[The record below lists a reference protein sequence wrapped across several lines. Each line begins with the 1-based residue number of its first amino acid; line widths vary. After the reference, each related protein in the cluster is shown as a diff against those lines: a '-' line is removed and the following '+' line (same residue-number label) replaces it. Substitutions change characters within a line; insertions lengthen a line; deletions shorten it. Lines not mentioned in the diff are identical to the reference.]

1 MHYLVMEFVD
11 GRDLSSVLT
20 ASGPLPI
27 AQAIEC
33 IMQAAKG
40 LEFAHA
46 MGVVHRDIKPGNLL
60 LSKTGD
66 VKILDM
72 GLARFSDAPGVAEA
86 TAGPQLTNTGQMMGT
101 VDYMS
106 PEQALDTHAAD
117 HRADIYSLGCTLYR
131 LLTGESAYVADTVMK
146 KLLAHREQPVP
157 SLRAKRADVPEAL
170 DAVFQRM
177 MAKRPEDRYQSM
189 GEVIEALRAC
199 QEDCGR

>member
-60 LSKTGD
+60 LSKTGQ

-72 GLARFSDAPGVAEA
+72 GLARFSNAPGAAEA
-86 TAGPQLTNTGQMMGT
+86 TAAPQLTNTGQMMGT

-106 PEQALDTHAAD
+106 PEQALDTRSAD

-131 LLTGESAYVADTVMK
+131 LLTGEPPYVADTVMK
-146 KLLAHREQPVP
+146 KLLAHRELPIP
-157 SLRAKRADVPEAL
+157 SLCQRRADMPPAV

-177 MAKRPEDRYQSM
+177 VAKRPEDRYQSM
-189 GEVIEALRAC
+189 GEVIAALQTC
-199 QEDCGR
+199 QEHCG